1 MSGRATRRSSLSLS
15 CRSRCELTLAKQLRC
30 MALYVLLALA
40 LDLLRLLALVL
51 ELLGGVVPALED
63 ESARSAAR
71 SAKRAG
77 QRKTRTSASCGRRGL
92 ARAWPAPQLRSE
104 AREASAALEG
114 PSGRARAG
122 RTRRVGPPLALGLDD
137 MVLVEVGEGEEV
149 CRAARQASAGP
160 KSARTRARG
169 THRRRRE
176 PSSSASWTAAC
187 GRAYS
192 PSA

>member
-1 MSGRATRRSSLSLS
+1 
-15 CRSRCELTLAKQLRC
+15 

-63 ESARSAAR
+63 ESARSA
-71 SAKRAG
+71 KRAG
-77 QRKTRTSASCGRRGL
+77 RTKTRTSASCGRRGL

-114 PSGRARAG
+114 PSGRARAE